1 MKDRVAS
8 FQSLLIIL
16 NCHIIL
22 SGRVAGN
29 TQSNRGFH
37 VSGRPML
44 KIMFR
49 INSSRVAAQHYGENS
64 LPSRS
69 NLSLLSQTQSHTWGY
84 NPHCL
89 TGLSIQLP

>member
-1 MKDRVAS
+1 MFIFLGDTIEKLLSLCLIV
-8 FQSLLIIL
+8 FQFIR
-16 NCHIIL
+16 CHVIL

-49 INSSRVAAQHYGENS
+49 TNSLRVAAQHYGETVCR
-64 LPSRS
+64 PAV
-69 NLSLLSQTQSHTWGY
+69 T
-84 NPHCL
+84 
-89 TGLSIQLP
+89 